1 MVEFLEFWNQQG
13 VGGFIRI
20 FWFYFLFEFP
30 RYILLDYVFLLI
42 FKLNSFFNK
51 ESYEDAR
58 EKLWADHPLITIII
72 PGKDEGANYYRLVRS
87 LEEQTYQNFQLII
100 VDDGSEDESSIIG
113 RKMQKEGLIDL
124 FLRNDERGGKAS
136 AANLGLRYA
145 KGKFAVHLDA
155 DSSFYRDAI
164 EEVLIPFYQEE
175 NVGAVGGTL
184 EVRNSSD
191 SLATHFQ
198 SVEYLLNFTV
208 GRMVAS
214 SLRILRVISG
224 AFGVFRTD
232 VLKEIGGWDVG
243 PGMDGDIT
251 LKIRKIGYKVEYT
264 PKAVCLTNVPVSFRK
279 LTNQRIRWS
288 RSLVRF
294 RFRKHRDFLFPSSQF
309 RLIDFWAVVD
319 NVFYNFVLNFL
330 WWIYLFD
337 ILIHYTPQILYIF
350 VAGSILYTVSKFIE
364 FGVVPILS
372 SNKSDKVKLLAYIPG
387 MTFYTGFYIRFVRT
401 YAYIKEL
408 FFHDS
413 YKDEWNPEKTSN
425 AAREVEDRI
434 NTIFSNR

>member
-1 MVEFLEFWNQQG
+1 MDGFFEFWSQQG
-13 VGGFIRI
+13 VSGFVRI
-20 FWFYFLFEFP
+20 FWFYFVFEFT

-42 FKLNSFFNK
+42 FKLDQYFNK
-51 ESYEDAR
+51 ESYETAK
-58 EKLWADHPLITIII
+58 EHLWKDNPLITIII
-72 PGKDEGANYYRLVRS
+72 PGKDEGSNYYRLVQS
-87 LEEQTYQNFQLII
+87 LREQTYQNFQLII
-100 VDDGSEDESSIIG
+100 VDDGSEDESAVIG
-113 RKMQKEGLIDL
+113 RQMQKDGVIDL
-124 FLRNDERGGKAS
+124 FLRNEERGGKAS

-145 KGKFAVHLDA
+145 KGKYVVHMDA
-155 DSSFYRDAI
+155 DTSFFRNAI
-164 EEVLIPFYQEE
+164 EEVLIPFYREE

-184 EVRNSSD
+184 EVRNSDD
-191 SLATHFQ
+191 SLATRFQ
-198 SVEYLLNFTV
+198 SIEYLMNFTV

-232 VLKEIGGWDVG
+232 LLKEIGGWDVG

-264 PKAVCLTNVPVSFRK
+264 PSAVCLTNVPTSFGK
-279 LTNQRIRWS
+279 LAKQRIRWS

-309 RLIDFWAVVD
+309 RLIDFWAVMD
-319 NVFYNFVLNFL
+319 NIFYNFVLNFL
-330 WWIYLFD
+330 WWFYLLEIIINFTHH
-337 ILIHYTPQILYIF
+337 IFYIF
-350 VAGSILYTVSKFIE
+350 LAGTLLYTISKFIE

-372 SNKSDKVKLLAYIPG
+372 SNKSDKAWLMAYIPG

-408 FFHDS
+408 FFYSS
-413 YKDEWNPEKTSN
+413 YKDQWNPDKASK

-434 NTIFSNR
+434 NAVFTKG

>member
-13 VGGFIRI
+13 VSGFIRI

-30 RYILLDYVFLLI
+30 RYILMDYVFLLI
-42 FKLNSFFNK
+42 FKLNNYFNK
-51 ESYEDAR
+51 ESYETAR
-58 EKLWADHPLITIII
+58 HNLWEDHPLITIII
-72 PGKDEGANYYRLVRS
+72 PGKDEGANYYRLVQS
-87 LEEQTYQNFQLII
+87 LSEQTYQNFQLII
-100 VDDGSEDESSIIG
+100 VDDGSEDESDVIG
-113 RKMQKEGLIDL
+113 RQMQKDGMIDL

-145 KGKFAVHLDA
+145 KGKFVVHLDA
-155 DSSFYRDAI
+155 DSSFYRNAM

-184 EVRNSSD
+184 EVRNSD
-191 SLATHFQ
+191 ESLATRFQ
-198 SVEYLLNFTV
+198 SIEYLLNFTV

-264 PKAVCLTNVPVSFRK
+264 PAAVCLTNVPATFTK
-279 LTNQRIRWS
+279 LSNQRIRWS

-309 RLIDFWAVVD
+309 RLVDFWAVMD
-319 NVFYNFVLNFL
+319 NVFFNFILNFL
-330 WWIYLFD
+330 WWIYIFE
-337 ILIHYTPQILYIF
+337 IIINFTPQLFYIF
-350 VAGSILYTVSKFIE
+350 VAGSILYTISKFVE

-372 SNKSDKVKLLAYIPG
+372 SNKTDKIKLLPYIPG
-387 MTFYTGFYIRFVRT
+387 MTFYTGFYIRFIRT
-401 YAYIKEL
+401 YAYIKE
-408 FFHDS
+408 FFFFDS
-413 YKDEWNPEKTSN
+413 YKDQWNPDKTSK

-434 NTIFSNR
+434 RAVFNKP

>member
-1 MVEFLEFWNQQG
+1 MEGFFEFWSGQG
-13 VGGFIRI
+13 VNGFIRI
-20 FWFYFLFEFP
+20 FWFYFIFEFT

-42 FKLNSFFNK
+42 FKLNQYFNK
-51 ESYEDAR
+51 ESYETAR
-58 EKLWADHPLITIII
+58 DLLWKDNPLITVII
-72 PGKDEGANYYRLVRS
+72 PGKDEGVNYYRLVQS
-87 LEEQTYQNFQLII
+87 LQEQTYKNFQLII
-100 VDDGSEDESSIIG
+100 VDDGSDDESAIIG
-113 RKMQKEGLIDL
+113 RQMQKDGMINL
-124 FLRNDERGGKAS
+124 FLKNDERGGKAS

-145 KGKFAVHLDA
+145 KGKYVVHMDA
-155 DSSFYRDAI
+155 DTSFYRNAI
-164 EEVLIPFYQEE
+164 EEVLIPFYQED

-191 SLATHFQ
+191 SLATRFQ
-198 SVEYLLNFTV
+198 SIEYLMNFTV

-214 SLRILRVISG
+214 SLGILRVISG

-232 VLKEIGGWDVG
+232 LLKAIGGWDVG

-264 PKAVCLTNVPVSFRK
+264 PSAGCLTNVPNSFGK
-279 LTNQRIRWS
+279 LGQQRIRWS

-309 RLIDFWAVVD
+309 RLIDFWAVMD
-319 NVFYNFVLNFL
+319 NVFFNFILNFL
-330 WWIYLFD
+330 WWIYLVEIIINF
-337 ILIHYTPQILYIF
+337 TPHILYIF
-350 VAGSILYTVSKFIE
+350 VAGTILYTVSKFIE

-372 SNKSDKVKLLAYIPG
+372 SDKTDKIRLMAYIPG
-387 MTFYTGFYIRFVRT
+387 MTFYTGFYIRFIRT

-408 FFHDS
+408 FFYDS
-413 YKDEWNPEKTSN
+413 YKDQWNPDKASK

-434 NTIFSNR
+434 NAVFNKS